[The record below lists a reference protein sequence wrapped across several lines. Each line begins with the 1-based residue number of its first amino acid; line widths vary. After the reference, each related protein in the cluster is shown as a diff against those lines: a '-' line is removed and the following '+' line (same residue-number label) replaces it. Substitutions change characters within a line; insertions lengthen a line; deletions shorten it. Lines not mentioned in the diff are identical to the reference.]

1 MSKIQDILNEMVSII
16 NNQRS
21 KTFNFDVSISQFTY
35 TGNIK
40 FETDIEKLNTNP
52 SIVIYGDDIKTFN
65 DLYYELY
72 KQLKVDRKQVSLDQ
86 FQKDTRDLFFFN
98 PNEVDFKKI
107 VNEKY
112 VKFENFITLHLYTE

>member
-86 FQKDTRDLFFFN
+86 FQKDTRDLFFF
-98 PNEVDFKKI
+98 
-107 VNEKY
+107 
-112 VKFENFITLHLYTE
+112 

>member
-40 FETDIEKLNTNP
+40 SETDIEKLNTNP